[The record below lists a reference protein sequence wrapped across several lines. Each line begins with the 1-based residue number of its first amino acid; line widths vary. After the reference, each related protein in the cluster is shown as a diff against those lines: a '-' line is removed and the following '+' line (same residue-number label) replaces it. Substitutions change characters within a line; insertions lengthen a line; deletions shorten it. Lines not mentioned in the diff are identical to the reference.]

1 MLEERRRHDGADRV
15 ATEILGTG
23 RAKAV
28 TEETRDRVVAAR
40 LEFAA
45 EHVEIGEH
53 DARVPLRLLRWTV
66 LGLGLRRYDS
76 AARRHALD
84 LGVLLRLAD
93 LAAALFLAAHNG
105 LPWFV
110 AVGGPPGLGAPRLGR
125 PTLSTLLRVGSPMP
139 RVVVTGG
146 SGKLGQACVADLVEH
161 GWDVVNVDRVP
172 PPRPVSP
179 FLRVDLTDFG
189 QVVEALSV
197 NDGYRGVDAVVH
209 LAAIPAPG
217 LTANAATFANNITTT
232 YNVFAAARH
241 AGITNVVWA
250 SSETVLGLPFDI
262 PPPYIPVDE
271 EYPARPESTYSL
283 VKHLEEQ
290 MAIELVRWDAELKM
304 IGLRF
309 SNVMDP
315 ADYVAF
321 PGYDADPS
329 LRKWNL
335 WGYIDA
341 RDGAQA
347 IRKALA
353 YEPKG
358 CDVFIIAAADT
369 VMSRSNNEL
378 TAEIFP
384 DVGVR
389 ATVGEH
395 TTLLAIDKARRVLGF
410 EPQFSW
416 RG

>member
-1 MLEERRRHDGADRV
+1 
-15 ATEILGTG
+15 
-23 RAKAV
+23 
-28 TEETRDRVVAAR
+28 
-40 LEFAA
+40 
-45 EHVEIGEH
+45 
-53 DARVPLRLLRWTV
+53 
-66 LGLGLRRYDS
+66 
-76 AARRHALD
+76 
-84 LGVLLRLAD
+84 
-93 LAAALFLAAHNG
+93 
-105 LPWFV
+105 
-110 AVGGPPGLGAPRLGR
+110 
-125 PTLSTLLRVGSPMP
+125 MP

-146 SGKLGQACVADLVEH
+146 SGKLGQACVADLVDH

-172 PPRPVSP
+172 SPHPVSP

-189 QVVEALSV
+189 QVLEALSV
-197 NDGYRGVDAVVH
+197 NDSYQGVDALVH

-217 LTANAATFANNITTT
+217 LTTNAATFANNITAS

-241 AGITNVVWA
+241 AGITNIVWA

-290 MAIELVRWDAELKM
+290 MARQFCRWDPNLKM

-315 ADYVAF
+315 ADYAVF

-353 YEPKG
+353 YEPRG

-384 DVGVR
+384 DVEVR
-389 ATVGEH
+389 GDVGEH